1 MSGGPCADC
10 FRGDVHDGTPTGT
23 VTTIH
28 GRPTY
33 VANPPEGTTPKG
45 IVVFIPDA
53 FGWEFV
59 NNRLLCDKYAQRA
72 SAIVYLPDF
81 MGGHAMPTLAL
92 SLMEKILTPSSWL
105 TTLLYKPLYILRAA
119 SMAIPFFISNRGS
132 VVKPRIFSFV
142 QALRTSPPPFETN
155 NLKIGAAGF
164 CWGGKYTVILAH
176 DTPSSRIHP
185 HSSQLT
191 SNILSPLIDCAFIA
205 HPSMLSVPSDIEKIN
220 VPLSCA
226 VGDVDMAISKK
237 EVLAMKEIL
246 EVKKKG
252 DHEVNV
258 LEGAKHGFAVRTMKD
273 DKVQMEYA
281 DQAETQAVN
290 WFLRWFA

>member
-1 MSGGPCADC
+1 
-10 FRGDVHDGTPTGT
+10 
-23 VTTIH
+23 
-28 GRPTY
+28 
-33 VANPPEGTTPKG
+33 
-45 IVVFIPDA
+45 
-53 FGWEFV
+53 
-59 NNRLLCDKYAQRA
+59 
-72 SAIVYLPDF
+72 
-81 MGGHAMPTLAL
+81 MPTAAL
-92 SLMEKILTPSSWL
+92 TLVEKIMKPTSWL

-119 SMAIPFFISNRGS
+119 TMAIPYIFFNRAS
-132 VVKPRIFSFV
+132 VARPRIFSFV

-164 CWGGKYTVILAH
+164 CWGGKYTVLLSH
-176 DTPSSRIHP
+176 DTPSSRVHP

-205 HPSMLSVPSDIEKIN
+205 HPSMLSVPGDIEKIN

-226 VGDVDMAISKK
+226 VGDVDFAIGKK
-237 EVLAMKEIL
+237 EVLSMKEIL

-252 DHEVNV
+252 DHEVTV

-273 DKVQMEYA
+273 DKVQMDYA